1 MVRGIDTFK
10 QFFKGFEDNYVIIGG
25 TACEIHEDLYAQVPR
40 ATKDIDIILIIE
52 ALSAEFVA
60 KFWEFVKKGNY
71 EQRNKGVNEN
81 MESRHE
87 YFRFMRPAD
96 SDFPYQVELFSRS
109 LGLMNFPEE
118 ARITPIPVDEDLSN
132 LSAILM
138 DDDYYRFT
146 IEHSLQEDDVHIA
159 NIESL
164 ICLKSKAF
172 LDLSQR
178 KAKGESVDSKHI
190 AKHKND
196 VFRLAAMLT
205 PTSRFELPDTLKADV
220 DSFCTAIMQELPN
233 ADFIKSAGLGN
244 VTSPQIIEQLKKS
257 ML

>member
-1 MVRGIDTFK
+1 
-10 QFFKGFEDNYVIIGG
+10 
-25 TACEIHEDLYAQVPR
+25 
-40 ATKDIDIILIIE
+40 
-52 ALSAEFVA
+52 
-60 KFWEFVKKGNY
+60 
-71 EQRNKGVNEN
+71 
-81 MESRHE
+81 
-87 YFRFMRPAD
+87 
-96 SDFPYQVELFSRS
+96 
-109 LGLMNFPEE
+109 MNFPEE
-118 ARITPIPVDEDLSN
+118 ARITPIPVDEDLSS

-146 IEHSLQEDDVHIA
+146 IEHSLQEYDVHIA

-190 AKHKND
+190 AKHKKD

-205 PTSRFELPDTLKADV
+205 PTSRYELPDTLKADV
-220 DSFCTAIMQELPN
+220 DSFCAAIMQDLPN
-233 ADFIKSAGLGN
+233 ADFIKSTGLGN
-244 VTSPQIIEQLKKS
+244 VTSQQIIEQLKKS